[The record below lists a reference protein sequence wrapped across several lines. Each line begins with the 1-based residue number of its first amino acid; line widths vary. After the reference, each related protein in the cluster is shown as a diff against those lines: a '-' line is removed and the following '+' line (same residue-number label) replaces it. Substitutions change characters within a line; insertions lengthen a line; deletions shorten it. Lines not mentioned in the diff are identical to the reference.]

1 MLTQTMLFYLKRPKP
16 GNNSGANYPRDIKF
30 CTRTQVWWL
39 HNIMKRIPVFLRYFN
54 MPPFT
59 AMLTQTMLFYLKR
72 PKPGNNSGA
81 NYPRDIKF
89 CTRTQVWWLHNIM
102 KRIPVFLRYFN
113 MPPFTAM
120 LTQTMLF
127 YLKRHKPGQKLRS
140 KLSQRHQIL
149 HKNSCLVATQ
159 YYEKN
164 SGLSALFQYAPFYGH
179 VNADN
184 VILFKKTQA
193 RE

>member
-1 MLTQTMLFYLKRPKP
+1 MLTQSMLFYLKRPKP

-54 MPPFT
+54 MLPFT

-113 MPPFTAM
+113 MLPFTAM

-127 YLKRHKPGQKLRS
+127 YLKRPKPGNNSGANYPK
-140 KLSQRHQIL
+140 RHQIL
-149 HKNSCLVATQ
+149 HKNSGLVATQ

-164 SGLSALFQYAPFYGH
+164 SGLSALFQYAPIYGH
-179 VNADN
+179 VNTDY
-184 VILFKKTQA
+184 VILFKKTQT